1 MDALGGQR
9 KLYLCLTIKLRNA
22 HMKTEDTSQQDGIGT
37 DKSSAGGDAVG
48 VPSGAWFGLFAAHAP
63 EIPTWF
69 KRKEWRE
76 KVVEPM
82 PESPDGRTGWV
93 HEVMKDRVEEPMD
106 YLVRWRMAYAAAMV
120 AALPNNSEETR
131 RRKPDAPLL
140 NERMH

>member
-1 MDALGGQR
+1 
-9 KLYLCLTIKLRNA
+9 
-22 HMKTEDTSQQDGIGT
+22 MKTEDTSQQDGIGT

-120 AALPNNSEETR
+120 AALPNSVIHPYSVWGYGKCKKLSWVILAQR
-131 RRKPDAPLL
+131 CIV
-140 NERMH
+140 